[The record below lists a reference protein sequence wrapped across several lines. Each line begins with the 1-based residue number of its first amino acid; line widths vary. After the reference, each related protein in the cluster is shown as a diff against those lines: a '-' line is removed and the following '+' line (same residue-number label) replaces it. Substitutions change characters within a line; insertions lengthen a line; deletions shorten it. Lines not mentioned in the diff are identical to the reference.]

1 MDFQRAH
8 RNLQLIYE
16 NEDEGDQ
23 NGSLGT
29 LETPDIA
36 GTQVPGTIT
45 SSSCLSATN
54 SYQNDG
60 IMEEQ
65 VFINT
70 QIQSRLDDDEHD
82 SMQKSMLGRFKYS
95 NEDDVAGLKI
105 QSKKKPTVSN
115 KKKSKVAKSAVQ
127 PSVENY
133 QQSKAEGLLKLL
145 SGKHKK
151 VKDMLHFQQQMD
163 KSSGKR
169 KNGKR
174 AKVQY
179 DTYNAEEWQYT
190 FKLLLDRFP
199 HSEPND
205 VKQVYHYLYGE
216 GQETQNE
223 NLWTAS
229 QLAPGLDPESAKL
242 TNLPLT
248 ARESQKITLLSLSQ
262 VMNDKSGI
270 ESDDEEQA
278 IEPKQEMG
286 TLLEEIRIDRKG
298 PHPQTAQPKDSARG
312 VEDKIDVPKEQNQYH
327 HDEDTDD
334 ASTIPD
340 STDENSTI
348 IPLGDALDRET
359 GAQSTQ
365 FYTPSTSPP
374 DGIIDLTQASFKVV
388 RSLISPLKR
397 ADTALIQVPATRTS
411 TISCH
416 GKLPS
421 SESYIKANL
430 IRLKLRK
437 SQLPLNVNKSSEEFT
452 IHTHEP
458 SESNPIILDTEA
470 EDNDFQSFC
479 MIDLELNDSPTK
491 IAKENLTITNSLE
504 SQSLQE
510 LRQSIKTIGL
520 KPSRSKSKM
529 LASLDAA
536 SQLLDNATNEQ
547 QKRQEIYDHLTSI
560 AQSCPSLLEKIYTF
574 QPISIDDLLSPLI
587 DVNSFVDKIDES
599 TIREWA
605 DIQGICLRNS

>member
-23 NGSLGT
+23 NSSMGT
-29 LETPDIA
+29 LEAPDIA
-36 GTQVPGTIT
+36 GTQVPGTIA
-45 SSSCLSATN
+45 SSSCLSA
-54 SYQNDG
+54 SDFYQNDE
-60 IMEEQ
+60 IREEQ

-82 SMQKSMLGRFKYS
+82 STLKSMLGRFKYS
-95 NEDDVAGLKI
+95 NEGDEAGLKI
-105 QSKKKPTVSN
+105 QPKKKPTVSN

-151 VKDMLHFQQQMD
+151 VKDMLHFQQEMD

-169 KNGKR
+169 KKGKT

-179 DTYNAEEWQYT
+179 DTYNAEEWQCT
-190 FKLLLDRFP
+190 FKMLLDRFP

-216 GQETQNE
+216 GEETQNE

-229 QLAPGLDPESAKL
+229 QLAPGLDLESAKS
-242 TNLPLT
+242 TKLPLT

-262 VMNDKSGI
+262 VMNDKSRI

-278 IEPKQEMG
+278 QRQEMG

-298 PHPQTAQPKDSARG
+298 PHPRTGQRQDSSRG
-312 VEDKIDVPKEQNQYH
+312 VEDKTDVPKEQNQYH

-348 IPLGDALDRET
+348 IPLGDVLDRQTE
-359 GAQSTQ
+359 AQSTQ

-397 ADTALIQVPATRTS
+397 ADTALVQVPATRTS
-411 TISCH
+411 TISSH

-421 SESYIKANL
+421 SDSYIKANL

-437 SQLPLNVNKSSEEFT
+437 SQLPLHVNKSSEEFT
-452 IHTHEP
+452 IHIHEP

-479 MIDLELNDSPTK
+479 LVDLELNNSPNK
-491 IAKENLTITNSLE
+491 LAKEISTITNSLE

-536 SQLLDNATNEQ
+536 SQLLDNATNEE

-560 AQSCPSLLEKIYTF
+560 AQSCPLLLEKIYTF

-587 DVNSFVDKIDES
+587 DVNSFVDQIDES